1 MKENTIVYF
10 GTTFKGSGH
19 GATVIKGGFD
29 DFQEQGRIER
39 NLDLID
45 SFKEVRHSIR
55 NSPDK
60 FGVFHFRE
68 GTAALYLLSPHDH
81 RGGSKTMAFAFGQ
94 QLDEAQMIDIIKNSP
109 FLKRAFTEVCKVY
122 NLKNLFE

>member
-10 GTTFKGSGH
+10 GTTHKGSGH

-29 DFQEQGRIER
+29 SFDEQGRIER

-81 RGGSKTMAFAFGQ
+81 RGGSKTMVFAFGQ
-94 QLDEAQMIDIIKNSP
+94 LLDEAQMIDIIKGNQ
-109 FLKRAFTEVCKVY
+109 FLKNMFSAVCKEY
-122 NLKNLFE
+122 NLKNLFK

>member
-81 RGGSKTMAFAFGQ
+81 SGGSKTMVFAFGQ
-94 QLDEAQMIDIIKNSP
+94 HLDEAQMIDIIKNSP
-109 FLKRAFTEVCKVY
+109 FLKCAFTAVCKVY
-122 NLKNLFE
+122 NLENLFE

>member
-10 GTTFKGSGH
+10 GTTHKGSGH
-19 GATVIKGGFD
+19 GATVIKGGFN

-94 QLDEAQMIDIIKNSP
+94 QLDEAQMIDIIKSNS
-109 FLKRAFTEVCKVY
+109 FLKKMFSAVCKEY

>member
-10 GTTFKGSGH
+10 GTTFPGSGH

-45 SFKEVRHSIR
+45 NFKEVRHSIR

-81 RGGSKTMAFAFGQ
+81 RGGSKTMVFAFGQ
-94 QLDEAQMIDIIKNSP
+94 LLDEAQMIDIIKNSP
-109 FLKRAFTEVCKVY
+109 FLKCAFTAVCKVY

>member
-19 GATVIKGGFD
+19 GTTVIKGGFD

-45 SFKEVRHSIR
+45 SFTHVRFSIK

-81 RGGSKTMAFAFGQ
+81 RVGSKTMVFAFGQ
-94 QLDEAQMIDIIKNSP
+94 QLDEAQMIDIIKGNQ
-109 FLKRAFTEVCKVY
+109 FLKNMFSAVCKEY

>member
-10 GTTFKGSGH
+10 GTTFPGSGH

-29 DFQEQGRIER
+29 DIQEQGRIER

-81 RGGSKTMAFAFGQ
+81 REGSKTMVFAFGQ
-94 QLDEAQMIDIIKNSP
+94 LLDEDQMIDIIKNSP
-109 FLKRAFTEVCKVY
+109 FLKRAFTEVCKKY
-122 NLKNLFE
+122 NLENLFK

>member
-10 GTTFKGSGH
+10 GTTHKGSGH

-29 DFQEQGRIER
+29 SFDEQGRIER

-68 GTAALYLLSPHDH
+68 GTAALYLLSPYDH
-81 RGGSKTMAFAFGQ
+81 RGGSKTMVFAFGQ
-94 QLDEAQMIDIIKNSP
+94 LLDEAQMIDIIKGNQ
-109 FLKRAFTEVCKVY
+109 FLKNMFSAVCKEY

>member
-10 GTTFKGSGH
+10 GTTHKGSGH
-19 GATVIKGGFD
+19 GATVIQGGFD

-81 RGGSKTMAFAFGQ
+81 REGSKTMVFAFGQ
-94 QLDEAQMIDIIKNSP
+94 LLDEAQMIDIIKNSP
-109 FLKRAFTEVCKVY
+109 FLKCAFTAVCKVY
-122 NLKNLFE
+122 NLENLFE

>member
-10 GTTFKGSGH
+10 GTTFPGSGH

-29 DFQEQGRIER
+29 DIQEQGRIER

-81 RGGSKTMAFAFGQ
+81 RGGSKTMVFAFGQ
-94 QLDEAQMIDIIKNSP
+94 LLDEAQMIDIIKNSP
-109 FLKRAFTEVCKVY
+109 FLKCAFTAVCKVY

>member
-10 GTTFKGSGH
+10 GTTHKGSGH
-19 GATVIKGGFD
+19 GAEVIKGGFD
-29 DFQEQGRIER
+29 NFDEQAYWER
-39 NLDLID
+39 LLDSVDNI
-45 SFKEVRHSIR
+45 KEVRHLIR

-60 FGVFHFRE
+60 FGVIHFGE

-81 RGGSKTMAFAFGQ
+81 RGGSKTMVFAFGQ

-109 FLKRAFTEVCKVY
+109 FLKRAFTEVCKMY

>member
-10 GTTFKGSGH
+10 GTTHKGSGH
-19 GATVIKGGFD
+19 GAEVIEGGFD
-29 DFQEQGRIER
+29 SFEEQGRIER

-45 SFKEVRHSIR
+45 SIKEVRHSIK

-81 RGGSKTMAFAFGQ
+81 RGGSKTMVFAFGKL
-94 QLDEAQMIDIIKNSP
+94 LDEAQMIEIIKSN
-109 FLKRAFTEVCKVY
+109 KVIRNRFTAVCKEY

>member
-10 GTTFKGSGH
+10 GTTHKGSGH
-19 GATVIKGGFD
+19 GAEVIKGGFNSFD
-29 DFQEQGRIER
+29 EQAYWER
-39 NLDLID
+39 LLDKVDNI
-45 SFKEVRHSIR
+45 KEVRHLIR

-60 FGVFHFRE
+60 FGVIHFGE

-81 RGGSKTMAFAFGQ
+81 RGGCKTMVFAFGQ
-94 QLDEAQMIDIIKNSP
+94 QLDEAQMIDIIKGNQ
-109 FLKRAFTEVCKVY
+109 FLKNMFSAVCKEY

>member
-10 GTTFKGSGH
+10 GTSHKGSGH

-29 DFQEQGRIER
+29 NFDEQAYWER
-39 NLDLID
+39 LLDTVDNIG
-45 SFKEVRHSIR
+45 EVRYSIR

-60 FGVFHFRE
+60 FAVIHFGE

-81 RGGSKTMAFAFGQ
+81 RGGSKTMVFAFKQ
-94 QLDEAQMIDIIKNSP
+94 WLDEAQMIDIIKGNR
-109 FLKRAFTEVCKVY
+109 FLKNMFSAVCKEY
-122 NLKNLFE
+122 NLKNLFK

>member
-10 GTTFKGSGH
+10 GTTHKGSGH
-19 GATVIKGGFD
+19 GADVIQGGFND
-29 DFQEQGRIER
+29 WNEQAYWERIFDSIDNFSSVR
-39 NLDLID
+39 N
-45 SFKEVRHSIR
+45 SIR

-60 FGVFHFRE
+60 FGVFNFNE
-68 GTAALYLLSPHDH
+68 GTAALYLLSSHDH
-81 RGGSKTMAFAFGQ
+81 RGGSKTMVFAFGQ

-109 FLKRAFTEVCKVY
+109 FLKRAFTEVCKKY

>member
-10 GTTFKGSGH
+10 GTTHKGSGH

-29 DFQEQGRIER
+29 SFDER

-45 SFKEVRHSIR
+45 SIKEVRHSIV

-68 GTAALYLLSPHDH
+68 GTAALYLLSTHDH
-81 RGGSKTMAFAFGQ
+81 RGGSKTMVFAFGQ

-109 FLKRAFTEVCKVY
+109 FLKRAFTEVCKMY
-122 NLKNLFE
+122 NLKNLFD

>member
-10 GTTFKGSGH
+10 GTTHKGSGH
-19 GATVIKGGFD
+19 GAEVIKGGFD
-29 DFQEQGRIER
+29 NFDEQGRIER

-45 SFKEVRHSIR
+45 SIPDVRHSIR

-81 RGGSKTMAFAFGQ
+81 RGGSKTMVFAFGQ
-94 QLDEAQMIDIIKNSP
+94 QLDEAQMIAIIKSN
-109 FLKRAFTEVCKVY
+109 KVIKNRFTAVCKEY

>member
-10 GTTFKGSGH
+10 GTTFPGSGH
-19 GATVIKGGFD
+19 GATAIKGGFD

-81 RGGSKTMAFAFGQ
+81 RGGSKTMVFAFGQ
-94 QLDEAQMIDIIKNSP
+94 LLDEAQMIDIIKGNQ
-109 FLKRAFTEVCKVY
+109 FLKNMFSAVCKEY
-122 NLKNLFE
+122 NLENLFE

>member
-19 GATVIKGGFD
+19 GATVIKGGFN

-45 SFKEVRHSIR
+45 SFKEVRHSIK

-81 RGGSKTMAFAFGQ
+81 RGGSKTMVFAFGQ
-94 QLDEAQMIDIIKNSP
+94 LLDEAQMIDIIKGNQ
-109 FLKRAFTEVCKVY
+109 FLKNMFSAVCKEY

>member
-10 GTTFKGSGH
+10 GTTFPGSGH

-45 SFKEVRHSIR
+45 SIKEVRYSIK

-81 RGGSKTMAFAFGQ
+81 REGCKTMAFAFGQ

-109 FLKRAFTEVCKVY
+109 FLKRAFTEVCKMY
-122 NLKNLFE
+122 NLKKLFE

>member
-10 GTTFKGSGH
+10 GTTHKGSGH
-19 GATVIKGGFD
+19 GTTVIKGGFD

-45 SFKEVRHSIR
+45 SFTHVRFSIK

-81 RGGSKTMAFAFGQ
+81 RVGSKTMVFAFGQ

-109 FLKRAFTEVCKVY
+109 FLKCAFTTVCKVY

>member
-10 GTTFKGSGH
+10 GTTHKGSGH
-19 GATVIKGGFD
+19 GAEVIKGGFD
-29 DFQEQGRIER
+29 NFDEQAYWER
-39 NLDLID
+39 LLDKVDDIG
-45 SFKEVRHSIR
+45 EVRYSIL

-60 FGVFHFRE
+60 FAVIHFGE

-81 RGGSKTMAFAFGQ
+81 RGGSKTMVFAFGQ
-94 QLDEAQMIDIIKNSP
+94 QLDEAYMIDIIKSN
-109 FLKRAFTEVCKVY
+109 KVIKNRFTAVCKEY

>member
-10 GTTFKGSGH
+10 GTTFPGSGH

-81 RGGSKTMAFAFGQ
+81 RVGSKTMVFAFKQ
-94 QLDEAQMIDIIKNSP
+94 WLDEAQMIDIIKGNQ
-109 FLKRAFTEVCKVY
+109 FLKNMFSAVCKEY

>member
-10 GTTFKGSGH
+10 GTTHKGSGH
-19 GATVIKGGFD
+19 GADVIQGGFND
-29 DFQEQGRIER
+29 WDEKAYWER
-39 NLDLID
+39 VFDSID
-45 SFKEVRHSIR
+45 EFLSVRDSIR

-60 FGVFHFRE
+60 FGVFHFGE

-81 RGGSKTMAFAFGQ
+81 RGRSKTMVFAFGQ
-94 QLDEAQMIDIIKNSP
+94 QLDEAQMIDIIKGNQ
-109 FLKRAFTEVCKVY
+109 FLKTMFTAVCKEY

>member
-10 GTTFKGSGH
+10 GTTFPGSGH
-19 GATVIKGGFD
+19 GADVIKGGFD
-29 DFQEQGRIER
+29 SFEEKGRIER

-45 SFKEVRHSIR
+45 SFKEVRVSIN

-68 GTAALYLLSPHDH
+68 GTAAGPYCKHEHGEEGLLHPEDH
-81 RGGSKTMAFAFGQ
+81 HHR
-94 QLDEAQMIDIIKNSP
+94 
-109 FLKRAFTEVCKVY
+109 RCRR
-122 NLKNLFE
+122 